1 MLASDAFPANTT
13 GHAAEAAALRL
24 EAVMGQA
31 IPRQNPEVVLR
42 SHFNQLRALLGI
54 ALVAV
59 AGLTVAV
66 VILTNDSDEVR
77 TTSIAVPA
85 ESAGS
90 ARFQA
95 ESVDRTFH
103 QPGARYDVDPG
114 IFGPPTLRY
123 EGDPGIFGPP
133 STRFDGDPGIFGRP
147 GSQTEFRGSKA
158 SEDGTPRFARAGS
171 ETQFRGSK
179 ASEDGTP
186 RFARPG
192 SERDSYGPASAVP

>member
-1 MLASDAFPANTT
+1 MPFHANTT

-31 IPRQNPEVVLR
+31 IPRQNPAVVLR
-42 SHFNQLRALLGI
+42 SHFNQLRALLAA
-54 ALVAV
+54 ALVVV

-66 VILTNDSDEVR
+66 VILANDSDEVST
-77 TTSIAVPA
+77 TTSAVTA

-95 ESVDRTFH
+95 ESVGRTYH
-103 QPGARYDVDPG
+103 LPDVRYD
-114 IFGPPTLRY
+114 
-123 EGDPGIFGPP
+123 GDPGIFGGPGTRYNGDP
-133 STRFDGDPGIFGRP
+133 GILAGPGTRFDGDPGIFGRP

-158 SEDGTPRFARAGS
+158 SEA
-171 ETQFRGSK
+171 
-179 ASEDGTP
+179 GTP

-192 SERDSYGPASAVP
+192 SEIELRGSKASEAGTPRFARPGSETDPHAAALP